1 MWTTVGLGTRSP
13 VVGSLCALFQTLV
26 FLLVKWD

>member
-1 MWTTVGLGTRSP
+1 MRPYLDYSRPGVTLT
-13 VVGSLCALFQTLV
+13 LCALFQTLV